1 MKKIFLCF
9 ILLALADTTAFG
21 NSVDDFINEVL
32 SIHGNGASERVR
44 ALVTDEKIMELIN
57 SSDDINVKGR
67 RGDTVLMLA
76 SAFNNNPGIIKA
88 LIRDGADVNARND
101 QGWTALMSALAN
113 EANSNSQIIK
123 ILIEAGADV
132 KAKNNRGITARDLAK
147 RKQNIEIQKLA
158 DTLLFVSENPTADLY
173 NVVKDSR
180 TSITQIKTL
189 INAGADVNAKDKS
202 GNTIFMNAVKYN
214 SNVEIIKTLLSAGAD
229 INAKNNKGQTA
240 KDLAKKNPNYL
251 IQKTAEVFNFV
262 NDLDNALVNALNED
276 AKPDVIS
283 ALIELGAN
291 VNVTKDN
298 GETLLMTAAEKTSYP
313 EVIKILV
320 NAGIDINAKT
330 ADGKTALFF
339 AAKNN
344 KNAEVV
350 RELVNAEAEFESK

>member
-32 SIHGNGASERVR
+32 SIQGNGASERVR